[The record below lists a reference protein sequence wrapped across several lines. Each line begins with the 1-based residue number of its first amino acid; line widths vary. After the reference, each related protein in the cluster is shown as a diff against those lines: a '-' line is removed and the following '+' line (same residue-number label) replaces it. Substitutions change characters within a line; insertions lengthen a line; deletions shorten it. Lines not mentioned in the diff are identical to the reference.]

1 MFAKLKRKLIWNV
14 LKLPLPDK
22 WMLSLRYYQFFGVWI
37 DWRHPRSFNE
47 KIQYMK
53 LYDRRPEYVREAD
66 KCRAKQWVAEKVG
79 ARYVVPDYGVWTSA
93 EAIDFDGLPD
103 QFVLKC
109 NHDSGS
115 VVICTDK
122 SSFDREGARKR
133 LSRALKRDFSKLAG
147 EWVYRD
153 IPRRV
158 FAERYLDAHTPE
170 GMVDYKFFCFHGA
183 PEYLYVSSGLSNHAT
198 ARMCFLFPDWTM
210 APFQRSDYLPFETL
224 PPKPSCLEEML
235 SVCRALSEGHPFLRI
250 DLYEIEGRVY
260 FSEATFYPNG
270 GYIPFLTPEMDV
282 AAGAYLKI

>member
-1 MFAKLKRKLIWNV
+1 MFATLKRKLIWNL
-14 LKLPLPDK
+14 LKLPLPDR

-37 DWRHPRSFNE
+37 DWKRPRSFNE
-47 KIQYMK
+47 KIQYLK

-79 ARYVVPDYGVWTSA
+79 AQYVVPNYGVWTSA

-115 VVICTDK
+115 VHICTDK
-122 SSFDREGARKR
+122 SSFDKEGARKK

-158 FAERYLDAHTPE
+158 FAER
-170 GMVDYKFFCFHGA
+170 
-183 PEYLYVSSGLSNHAT
+183 
-198 ARMCFLFPDWTM
+198 
-210 APFQRSDYLPFETL
+210 
-224 PPKPSCLEEML
+224 
-235 SVCRALSEGHPFLRI
+235 
-250 DLYEIEGRVY
+250 
-260 FSEATFYPNG
+260 
-270 GYIPFLTPEMDV
+270 
-282 AAGAYLKI
+282 